1 MSEPGVSARPVY
13 IAVLKSDD
21 VFTPCIMRITRM
33 SKGYMLA
40 FKLANGLVGKIYIF
54 HHPGEKVY
62 ATADEAQAALDEMAR
77 ARGWK
82 PYKRLERW

>member
-13 IAVLKSDD
+13 IAVLNLMGLY
-21 VFTPCIMRITRM
+21 VPCIIRIVRM
-33 SKGYMLA
+33 SKGFMLG
-40 FKLANGLVGKIYIF
+40 FKLVNGLVSEIRIF